1 MNNEGWIYIGWDS
14 KDDEYI
20 KIGLTSDNNTYSR
33 SHSSQNPDYGIELAI
48 KVDNYKEIECIIHN
62 LFERKPFRKTKNK
75 SEFCKTTL
83 EKIFP
88 LFLILAN
95 DIKIED
101 EKRGQT
107 FIKVAEMVENNLE
120 QYKKI
125 TKPFVVNKINK
136 LLKEGGVPVE
146 DFYVEEE
153 TPKEEEPKAEKQS
166 DHVVINDDGVFL
178 NGKDGARVSIT
189 DEGVKC
195 VDKNGKVKNVC
206 HDKAIT
212 IINCI
217 EGFLFT
223 LAIVGY
229 ILLGTLLGLWTS
241 AWCIIFIPDIL
252 CSIAR
257 AIRKKNA
264 QHFNM
269 AFLACFAFFFV
280 CMVLPA
286 VISGFPVLW
295 HPMWVVFLA
304 IPAFHSLCGGIN
316 KAVGKKIDDCECCK
330 KDNKDVIDAEN
341 VEVKDQ

>member
-1 MNNEGWIYIGWDS
+1 MTIEIADRLVKLRKKYG
-14 KDDEYI
+14 
-20 KIGLTSDNNTYSR
+20 YS
-33 SHSSQNPDYGIELAI
+33 QEELAD
-48 KVDNYKEIECIIHN
+48 KLGLSRQAVSKWERAEASPDTDN
-62 LFERKPFRKTKNK
+62 
-75 SEFCKTTL
+75 
-83 EKIFP
+83 
-88 LFLILAN
+88 LICLAKLYGVSLDELLATDE
-95 DIKIED
+95 DIDTI
-101 EKRGQT
+101 
-107 FIKVAEMVENNLE
+107 
-120 QYKKI
+120 
-125 TKPFVVNKINK
+125 
-136 LLKEGGVPVE
+136 
-146 DFYVEEE
+146 VEEQVKNDNKE
-153 TPKEEEPKAEKQS
+153 EEAPKEEEPKAEKQS
-166 DHVVINDDGVFL
+166 DRVVINDDGVFL

-316 KAVGKKIDDCECCK
+316 KAVGKKNDDCECCK